1 MRDLGAWEVWWHQEW
16 NGRRQNVNF
25 QDLQAHLWWRFHTSM
40 MRFGSSQGCGRS
52 SLPKGTVQ
60 KSIHHRSQSRFW
72 TGRLGFIQFCNKGKD
87 IWHPGNISASKTCC
101 VEMRCFYQPYI
112 GVFYSSWKQ
121 RGTERPISWP
131 RLFWKELYINRHHSQ
146 KNALSGKLL
155 GLVLRRIAHF
165 REKLVEQSMLDPF
178 GLAHVIILSSNSKLN
193 SPTLQTY
200 QLGCALQPTS
210 ISVSENVP
218 PVTCP
223 RNSQRIQ
230 NTRDIAE
237 ILVSVTPA
245 KTHHG
250 MLIALVPN
258 VQGQLPPGKTI
269 IFVNGFGSNMEGTQ
283 KCFDFFTGS
292 SSSLQTSNL
301 LAPPSKFKIIPL
313 LFLFTHH
320 PPWN

>member
-1 MRDLGAWEVWWHQEW
+1 MTKNERFRSLGGVVCRNETVGVTMWTFKIC
-16 NGRRQNVNF
+16 RP
-25 QDLQAHLWWRFHTSM
+25 HLWWRFRNLHDEV
-40 MRFGSSQGCGRS
+40 SSQEMSEVPSQKVRFKNLFTTILKAD
-52 SLPKGTVQ
+52 SLG
-60 KSIHHRSQSRFW
+60 
-72 TGRLGFIQFCNKGKD
+72 GRLGFIQFCNKGKD
-87 IWHPGNISASKTCC
+87 IWHPGNISASNSCC

-112 GVFYSSWKQ
+112 GVSYSSWKQ

-218 PVTCP
+218 PVTCWKVTLKGFRTP
-223 RNSQRIQ
+223 EISQ
-230 NTRDIAE
+230 
-237 ILVSVTPA
+237 
-245 KTHHG
+245 K
-250 MLIALVPN
+250 
-258 VQGQLPPGKTI
+258 
-269 IFVNGFGSNMEGTQ
+269 F
-283 KCFDFFTGS
+283 S
-292 SSSLQTSNL
+292 SQWRL
-301 LAPPSKFKIIPL
+301 
-313 LFLFTHH
+313 
-320 PPWN
+320 